1 MISVVIPL
9 YNAEKTLEACVNS
22 VLSQSLQPT
31 EILLVDDG
39 STDGT
44 VEAAERICKEFHS
57 VRLIQQEHA
66 GTSSTRNRGLQEAK
80 SEWVLLLDADDQL
93 VEDALLALTENL
105 GDTIDACYGR
115 ILRGNE
121 RKKHSNGS
129 PLWLFDTSE
138 LLNKALANP
147 TDMLTVHGWV
157 FRRSVYMERGIF
169 FDPGLRMGEDSDW
182 LLRYLAA
189 CRGAVLIPAWV
200 YRYSISPDS
209 TINRWKPGQTDA
221 YLDMLAVIGKT
232 RVSQEENWPL
242 FVLITL
248 LLILTHDT
256 FHPANPASRKA
267 KFAEEIRLRDLP
279 AIEKA
284 FKCSTLSKLDIEKKI
299 ALFCLKKRWFR
310 LAWIVVKLRQLQ
322 NAGRIDTE

>member
-1 MISVVIPL
+1 MKPEMISVVIPL

-44 VEAAERICKEFHS
+44 VEAAERICKEFQR

-157 FRRSVYMERGIF
+157 FRRSVYIERGIF

-232 RVSQEENWPL
+232 QVSQE
-242 FVLITL
+242 
-248 LLILTHDT
+248 D
-256 FHPANPASRKA
+256 RK
-267 KFAEEIRLRDLP
+267 
-279 AIEKA
+279 
-284 FKCSTLSKLDIEKKI
+284 S
-299 ALFCLKKRWFR
+299 
-310 LAWIVVKLRQLQ
+310 VV
-322 NAGRIDTE
+322 